1 MHGRQLMKEVR
12 HRLFLVAFLAIAAI
26 LIAGCGDDDKSN
38 EPPVEIEEQL
48 GFGRTGIVE
57 RQTRVEGL
65 IRDCMKAQGFDY
77 TPVDPL
83 AQQQALTGKARLSDE
98 EFIKQFGYGISTLF
112 GRGSAQSD
120 PNDRIRKSLPPA
132 DRAAY
137 DRALYGD
144 YPGVTFAEAVDTGD
158 FDEIGGCTKQAT
170 FEVFGG
176 GAVLTQLV
184 GKLDELDERIVQD
197 QRMRRAA
204 EKWSACVLAK
214 GYRYEEEGEIE
225 EDLTERFQAIVGSG
239 VKPGAIAP
247 PDPNL
252 RYDRAALAKLQSE
265 EVRISVADLEC
276 ENREVDPVER
286 IVRPQYEAAFRRDNR
301 RLIARVRPPGAHAT
315 AGR

>member
-1 MHGRQLMKEVR
+1 MKEVR
-12 HRLFLVAFLAIAAI
+12 HRPLFVAFLAIAAI
-26 LIAGCGDDDKSN
+26 LVAGCGDDDKSN

-137 DRALYGD
+137 DRALFGET
-144 YPGVTFAEAVDTGD
+144 PGLTFAEAVESGD
-158 FDEIGGCTKQAT
+158 FSELGGCTKQAT
-170 FEVFGG
+170 EAVFGG
-176 GAVLTQLV
+176 AGVLARLV

-197 QRMRRAA
+197 QRMIKAV
-204 EKWSACVLAK
+204 EKWSACMADK
-214 GYRYEEEGEIE
+214 GFQYEEPDEIDS
-225 EDLTERFQAIVGSG
+225 DLVKRFKAIMGPG
-239 VKPGAIAP
+239 VPTGASAP
-247 PDPNL
+247 PKGL
-252 RYDRAALAKLQSE
+252 TYDKAALKSLQRE
-265 EVRISVADLEC
+265 EVKIGTADFDC
-276 ENREVDPVER
+276 EREEITPVEAV
-286 IVRPQYEAAFRRDNR
+286 VRPQYEQDFRKQNR
-301 RLIARVRPPGAHAT
+301 KLLVQVRPVGQ
-315 AGR
+315 